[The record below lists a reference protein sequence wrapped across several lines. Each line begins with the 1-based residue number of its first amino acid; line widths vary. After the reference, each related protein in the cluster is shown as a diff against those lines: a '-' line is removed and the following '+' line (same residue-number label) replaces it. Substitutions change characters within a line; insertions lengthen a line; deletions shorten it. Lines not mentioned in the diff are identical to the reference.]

1 VFSFHVGC
9 FFLQVC
15 SQKVDAA
22 FAAAAPPQD
31 PVVAPPRDPAE
42 AARERS
48 HPVEALAS
56 DIILALRSD
65 YRVFKVYVQGLTA
78 TVSDGSE
85 EDYGDSDGE
94 LDIEDEIEV
103 EARERGEAEI
113 LELQRQQHDDALVGE
128 EEAGQES
135 DGVTSRALRY
145 INPDTSEE
153 VQVPDHEDVNTM
165 LEQAAGAPGGAH
177 TMNTALEVPQPGE
190 TEVVSV
196 MEPIIHQEEQ
206 EDMSLMEPIIQQ
218 EEQEGSSAPQKR
230 RRLEVE
236 KDASESS
243 IVGSPSSSPCI

>member
-1 VFSFHVGC
+1 MQLFP
-9 FFLQVC
+9 
-15 SQKVDAA
+15 
-22 FAAAAPPQD
+22 AAPPQD

-56 DIILALRSD
+56 DTIVALRSD
-65 YRVFKVYVQGLTA
+65 YRVFVEALTA
-78 TVSDGSE
+78 TESEGSE
-85 EDYGDSDGE
+85 EDYGDSDDE
-94 LDIEDEIEV
+94 LDVEDELEL
-103 EARERGEAEI
+103 EARE
-113 LELQRQQHDDALVGE
+113 L
-128 EEAGQES
+128 EEAGQEA
-135 DGVTSRALRY
+135 GVVTSRALRY
-145 INPDTSEE
+145 INPDQGGDTIGEA
-153 VQVPDHEDVNTM
+153 QVPDHEDFSIM

-206 EDMSLMEPIIQQ
+206 EDMSVMEPIIQ
-218 EEQEGSSAPQKR
+218 QEGSSAPQKQ
-230 RRLEVE
+230 VE